1 MIRFRRILTSF
12 LLVTLVPTGLA
23 AQDREASPS
32 TLETLSLED
41 VIQIGLENNYQI
53 RLIRLDADIAANN
66 DTPGNAGFLPILDAT
81 ASRETSVEN
90 SQFELRNDTEPQ
102 QTEGARSTQTSAGL
116 ELTWTLFDGF
126 RMFARQE
133 ELSALDEMGELNLQI
148 EMESAVEQ
156 LVRGYIGMVRIFRQL
171 EVLHEQVD
179 VTRERVEIARTRRDL
194 GVGSDYDLLE
204 AETDLSADQ
213 AAVMQQERLLRTA
226 RIQLNEQM
234 GVDATRMYRVEE
246 EIVLNDR
253 LNLQELYPGLQRG
266 NRQLEQIRL
275 EKRLAE
281 LELRQ
286 IRGERYPELEVFSGF
301 RYNRTDGGGGF
312 MRFNQT
318 DGFHVGLT
326 ARLPL
331 FDGFNLQRRIENAS
345 IQMRRSDLAME
356 QLHARLESILQQ
368 SWNDYQSALSMVEL
382 EQGNLRNAEERMEI
396 ALERYREGVIS
407 ALELRESQRAYLAA
421 ESRLT
426 DAMHATKVAETELLV
441 LTGHLEQLAIEAP

>member
-1 MIRFRRILTSF
+1 MIRSLRTLISF
-12 LLVTLVPTGLA
+12 VLFSLVAAGLS
-23 AQDREASPS
+23 AQDREESAPAP
-32 TLETLSLED
+32 ETLSLEEA
-41 VIQIGLENNYQI
+41 IRTGLEKNYQI
-53 RLIRLDADIAANN
+53 RLVRLDADVASNN
-66 DTPGNAGFLPILDAT
+66 DAPGNAGFFPTLDAT

-90 SQFELRNDTEPQ
+90 SQFELRTDTEPQ
-102 QTEGARSTQTSAGL
+102 RTDGARSTVSSAGL
-116 ELTWTLFDGF
+116 ELRWTLFDGF

-133 ELSALDEMGELNLQI
+133 ELGTLDEMGELNLQI

-156 LVRGYIGMVRIFRQL
+156 LVRGYIEMVRISRQL
-171 EVLHEQVD
+171 DVLREQVE

-194 GVGSDYDLLE
+194 GVGSEYELLE
-204 AETDLSADQ
+204 ADTDLSADQ
-213 AAVMQQERLLRTA
+213 AAVLEQERLLRTA
-226 RIQLNEQM
+226 RIQLNEIM
-234 GVDATRMYRVEE
+234 GVDADRMYRVEG

-253 LNLQELYPGLQRG
+253 LNLRELYPGLQQG

-286 IRGERYPELEVFSGF
+286 IRGERFPELELYSGF

-318 DGFHVGLT
+318 DGFHIGLT

-331 FDGFNLQRRIENAS
+331 FDGFNLQRRIENAT
-345 IQMRRSDLAME
+345 IQQRRSDLAME
-356 QLHARLESILQQ
+356 QLHARLEAILQQ
-368 SWNDYQSALSMVEL
+368 SWNDYQSSLSMVEL